1 MGLEMASGF
10 SGFDWDKGNLDKN
23 KKSHNVENYECEQ
36 VFFSSPLIVI
46 PDEKHSVG
54 ENRYAALG
62 RSLQGRLLIIVFT
75 KRNDKIRVISAR
87 DMNRRE
93 RESYETYEKENTGI

>member
-1 MGLEMASGF
+1 MSLETA

-36 VFFSSPLIVI
+36 VFFNSPLIVI
-46 PDEKHSVG
+46 SDEKHSVG
-54 ENRYAALG
+54 ENRYAAFG
-62 RSLQGRLLIIVFT
+62 KSLQGRLLTVVFT

-87 DMNRRE
+87 DMNKKE
-93 RESYETYEKENTGI
+93 REFYGNHEKENTGI